1 MLASRNVLVND
12 LKMKENNTAF
22 TTNFFFI
29 QKGLNDTDTSPVNVH
44 VLYTYIAWL
53 ISYWELG

>member
-29 QKGLNDTDTSPVNVH
+29 QKGNDTDTSPFNVH
-44 VLYTYIAWL
+44 VLYTYIPWL

>member
-29 QKGLNDTDTSPVNVH
+29 QKGNDTDTSPVNVH

>member
-29 QKGLNDTDTSPVNVH
+29 QKGNDTDTSPVNV
-44 VLYTYIAWL
+44 